1 MAGFSGLASKLI
13 RQWNSQCGIQ
23 TWKYSINLFLI
34 FNVSV
39 SFIMEKRYVLYLYLY
54 GNSLPWYQIFLWS
67 KLIFLGHM
75 LFGLTEIVEMVTL
88 TSISL
93 LSKRKVIS
101 RTISFEKTDSS
112 NTNRSDGLDTLILE
126 DTVSCKKRNAGQL
139 PSISLPKPEGFV
151 SPHKLDEAAIKLQKV
166 YKSYRTRRN
175 LADCAVVVEELWSV
189 LLSFSIYS
197 GVHSYMLM
205 LFVL

>member
-1 MAGFSGLASKLI
+1 
-13 RQWNSQCGIQ
+13 
-23 TWKYSINLFLI
+23 
-34 FNVSV
+34 
-39 SFIMEKRYVLYLYLY
+39 
-54 GNSLPWYQIFLWS
+54 
-67 KLIFLGHM
+67 M
-75 LFGLTEIVEMVTL
+75 LFSLTEIVEMVTL

-101 RTISFEKTDSS
+101 RTVSFEKTDSS

-126 DTVSCKKRNAGQL
+126 DSVSCKKRNAGQL

-175 LADCAVVVEELWSV
+175 LADCAVVVEELWFV

-197 GVHSYMLM
+197 GSCYCSFIYTYALCLIIVVGGRH
-205 LFVL
+205 